1 MCHRHQSHMIVTTN
15 IISITLSIFIK
26 GNTCYDNDKSPL
38 TLARSYCYVIA
49 FPCAITLHLKSCLSS
64 HPNFPLPLFSAPTD
78 SLPVKSQGFWPRR
91 SNPNEW
97 ELECH
102 TARCSA
108 FNGAAQDIGGCSPR
122 VGRGN
127 REIISS
133 ERIVQTQ
140 EEESDLRHQLEV
152 HKHAPAAQSHI
163 C

>member
-1 MCHRHQSHMIVTTN
+1 MCHRHQSLMIVTTN

-26 GNTCYDNDKSPL
+26 GNTWYDNDKSPL
-38 TLARSYCYVIA
+38 TLARSYCYVIV
-49 FPCAITLHLKSCLSS
+49 FPFKVLFVFTPKLVPLHK
-64 HPNFPLPLFSAPTD
+64 FPLPLFSAPTY
-78 SLPVKSQGFWPRR
+78 SLAVKSQGFWPRR

-152 HKHAPAAQSHI
+152 HKHAPAAQPHI